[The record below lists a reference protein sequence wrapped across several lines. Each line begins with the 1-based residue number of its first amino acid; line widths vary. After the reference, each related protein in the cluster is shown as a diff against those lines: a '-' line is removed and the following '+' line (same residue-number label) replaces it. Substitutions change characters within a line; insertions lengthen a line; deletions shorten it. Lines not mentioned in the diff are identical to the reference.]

1 MENIIGLGFFLSL
14 LQLLTTFS
22 AISDLLIGFFVVPIM
37 ICTVHLK
44 YFRKEYKSLILF
56 WHKILLIFSKRPRN
70 THDAG
75 PDGFSMM
82 IDDNSWVKLYLR
94 LFVCKFINDNFFSI
108 SSFFTSLSLTSS
120 LYALMFYSVERFIAI
135 KNPLK
140 YHNR

>member
-1 MENIIGLGFFLSL
+1 MF
-14 LQLLTTFS
+14 
-22 AISDLLIGFFVVPIM
+22 A
-37 ICTVHLK
+37 
-44 YFRKEYKSLILF
+44 
-56 WHKILLIFSKRPRN
+56 KRPRN